1 MTAAGIRSSFSLL
14 NLNGWRKARV
24 VLVNMQV
31 CKLDVDGISTEKP
44 LLVSRPWTT
53 ANPVWK
59 YEGRSM
65 VWKHIFS
72 LHSVSLVFFTSETVL
87 KTFEI
92 RVKFK
97 PQKAAGFHEAQSDF
111 RTFSLRFFQTP
122 LPVKWLPSRISTQ
135 THPLVMW
142 RDPMLSTFSW
152 VSGWVFKGDSD
163 P

>member
-14 NLNGWRKARV
+14 NLDGWRKARV

-53 ANPVWK
+53 ANFVWK

-65 VWKHIFS
+65 VWKHFLISVCLFS
-72 LHSVSLVFFTSETVL
+72 LEDVWNQSQIQASET
-87 KTFEI
+87 
-92 RVKFK
+92 
-97 PQKAAGFHEAQSDF
+97 AAGFHEAQSDF

-122 LPVKWLPSRISTQ
+122 LPVKWLPSRISTP